1 MLNNAFHRL
10 LKRQLKKSG
19 LDIWDNPKYA
29 EFLNMV
35 NDAYINFDK
44 DIIHIENILEVSS
57 KELFIK
63 NQKLEHE
70 KNHTRIKF
78 ENTINNI
85 GGIIFETDVH
95 GNFTFLNNA
104 WEMYSGISV
113 EKTIGKNFKEFL
125 FGEDN
130 DGNYKFKELLSR
142 IKKDIDFIINHTI
155 DGKVMWFEVKSKLII
170 DAKGRTTGFI
180 GTITDIT
187 NLKEIEIELK
197 RASEAKD
204 AFLSTMSHEIR
215 TPLNAVTGLT
225 NIMLMENHLPEQV
238 ENLRALKY
246 SGEHLLGLINDLLD
260 FDKIKSGKLKLVE
273 RDFGLNYFLE
283 NIKSHFGSRA
293 EKKGLKFYLVTENKL
308 PNSIIGDDLK
318 LTQIVKNLLGNSLK
332 FTEEGSIRL
341 CVKNLGI
348 VKNRVMLE
356 FKIVDTGI
364 GIPKDR
370 QESIFES
377 FIQADQETSIK
388 YGGTGLG
395 LSISKQLLELQGS
408 NLVVESELGKGATFS
423 FIIGYK
429 VSNRLNG
436 YEPNMIK
443 MQPKY
448 APLTIDI
455 LVAEDNKMNILILKK
470 FLLNWKVKF
479 VIAENGK
486 ELLKIYEKSDFDLI
500 LMDLQM
506 PLLNGFETTEI
517 IRKLP
522 NATKANVPI
531 IALTAFA
538 QTDIK
543 KKTKQYKMNG
553 FMGKPFNPIVLYD
566 LLKSYSKDSIDNQ
579 AI

>member
-35 NDAYINFDK
+35 NEAYINFDK

-104 WEMYSGISV
+104 WEVYSGISV

-142 IKKDIDFIINHTI
+142 IKKDIDFIINHMI

-348 VKNRVMLE
+348 DKKRVMLE

-377 FIQADQETSIK
+377 FIQADPETSIK

-436 YEPNMIK
+436 YEPNIIK

-448 APLTIDI
+448 SPLTIDV
-455 LVAEDNKMNILILKK
+455 LVAEDNKMNVLILKK
-470 FLLNWKVKF
+470 FLLNWNVKF
-479 VIAENGK
+479 EIAENGK

-522 NATKANVPI
+522 NTTKANVPI

>member
-1 MLNNAFHRL
+1 
-10 LKRQLKKSG
+10 
-19 LDIWDNPKYA
+19 
-29 EFLNMV
+29 
-35 NDAYINFDK
+35 
-44 DIIHIENILEVSS
+44 
-57 KELFIK
+57 
-63 NQKLEHE
+63 
-70 KNHTRIKF
+70 
-78 ENTINNI
+78 
-85 GGIIFETDVH
+85 
-95 GNFTFLNNA
+95 
-104 WEMYSGISV
+104 
-113 EKTIGKNFKEFL
+113 
-125 FGEDN
+125 
-130 DGNYKFKELLSR
+130 
-142 IKKDIDFIINHTI
+142 
-155 DGKVMWFEVKSKLII
+155 MWFEVKSKLII

-238 ENLRALKY
+238 ENLSALKY

-273 RDFGLNYFLE
+273 RDFDLNYFLE
-283 NIKSHFGSRA
+283 NIKSHFGLRA

-318 LTQIVKNLLGNSLK
+318 LTQIVKNLLSNSLK
-332 FTEEGSIRL
+332 FTEKGNIRL

-348 VKNRVMLE
+348 DKNRVMLE

-370 QESIFES
+370 QELIFES
-377 FIQADQETSIK
+377 FIQADPETSIK

-423 FIIGYK
+423 FIISYK
-429 VSNRLNG
+429 AKASNRLNC
-436 YEPNMIK
+436 YKPDIIK

-448 APLTIDI
+448 DPLTIDV

-470 FLLNWKVKF
+470 FLVNWKVKF
-479 VIAENGK
+479 EIAENGK
-486 ELLKIYEKSDFDLI
+486 ELLEIYEKADFDLI

-553 FMGKPFNPIVLYD
+553 FMGKPFNPIALYD
-566 LLKSYSKDSIDNQ
+566 LLKSYSKDSTESQ